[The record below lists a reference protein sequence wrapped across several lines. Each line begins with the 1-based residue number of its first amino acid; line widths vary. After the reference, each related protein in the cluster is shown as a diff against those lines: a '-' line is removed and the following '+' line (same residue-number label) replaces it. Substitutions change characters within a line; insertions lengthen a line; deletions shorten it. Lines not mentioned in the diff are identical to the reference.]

1 MGQQKKVEAVTGDD
15 EEEEEGERALSTM
28 NIPEMGQNERQ
39 HKTGPPGAS
48 RCIRLRCGSDVNLL
62 VALNEK
68 N

>member
-15 EEEEEGERALSTM
+15 EEEEGERALSTM

-39 HKTGPPGAS
+39 HKTGPGAS